1 MSKIRVLNLLALTLS
16 LIFSNVS
23 AVSAQADNPP
33 RKILTGWNTYYGS
46 VAGYASVLANAD
58 LMQEI
63 TPFWYTLTDQNT
75 ITDLYTA
82 SKLTVP
88 IQQQIDSL
96 TAANLQLLPTITDGT
111 NKGVLAGL
119 LANSAARANIERA
132 ILNLVMSNKYAG
144 IDLDF
149 ENFAFVD
156 GNTTWPTTAPLW
168 VQFIHEL
175 GDALHAQN
183 KLLSVTTPV
192 LFNPT
197 TGKKGY
203 YVYSWSG
210 IAPYIDRLRIM
221 SYDYS
226 TSSPGPI
233 GPLDWATAALQY
245 AVSVIPASKIY
256 LGVPGY
262 GRVWVTKVTGVCP
275 ADVSASVSGAPAVFA
290 MSKAQGLYTANGAVP
305 TFNQQ
310 YAETSFT
317 YQKTYNGT
325 TKAGVPTSCT
335 ATYQAWY
342 QDAQGFVARAN
353 LVGQFHIAGIAEWT
367 LGMEDPSAMNAVRQ
381 VALSIAPDKVL
392 AAISGAPSLLSY
404 GDSGLFVGRFTLADG
419 TAVVGIPVTIQV
431 TTPDKDIPTA
441 YTAVTGADGS
451 VAINVIPSES
461 TTVTMHSASTWT
473 KLASNTQGVSIMPTR
488 LISIQA
494 PQSMKAGATY
504 YVTGSV
510 QPVAAGVSL
519 TITDGRSVIGTGV
532 SDASGNYSIAVTESD
547 VGIYALHAQTA
558 SDARYLASASATA
571 TVLVR

>member
-1 MSKIRVLNLLALTLS
+1 MSKIRILNIFA
-16 LIFSNVS
+16 LIFSLFLSSVS
-23 AVSAQADNPP
+23 VAPARADNPP
-33 RKILTGWNTYYGS
+33 RKILTGWDTYYGS
-46 VAGYASVLANAD
+46 VPGYASVLANAD

-119 LANSAARANIERA
+119 LANPAARANIERA

-149 ENFAFVD
+149 ENFAFAD
-156 GNTTWPTTAPLW
+156 GNTTWTTTAPLW

-192 LFNPT
+192 LFNPA

-203 YVYSWSG
+203 YVYSWAA
-210 IAPYIDRLRIM
+210 IATYIDRLRIM
-221 SYDYS
+221 AYDYS

-275 ADVSASVSGAPAVFA
+275 ADVSASVSGAPAVFG
-290 MSKAQGLYTANGAVP
+290 MNKAQGLYSANGAVP

-310 YAETSFT
+310 YAESSFT

-325 TKAGVPTSCT
+325 TKVGVPTSCT

-342 QDAQGFVARAN
+342 QDAQGFAVRAN
-353 LVGQFHIAGIAEWT
+353 LVAQFHIAGIAEWT
-367 LGMEDPSAMNAVRQ
+367 LGMEDPSAMTAVRQ

-392 AAISGAPSLLSY
+392 AALAGVPSLLSY
-404 GDSGLFVGRFTLADG
+404 GDSGLFVGKFTLADG
-419 TAVVGIPVTIQV
+419 TAVAGIPVTVQV
-431 TTPDKDIPTA
+431 TTPDKDIPSA
-441 YTAVTGADGS
+441 YAAITGADGS
-451 VAINVIPSES
+451 VSINVIPSES
-461 TTVTMHSASTWT
+461 TTVTMHSGSTWT
-473 KLASNTQGVSIMPTR
+473 KLASNTQSVTVMPTR
-488 LISIQA
+488 LLSIQA
-494 PQSMKAGATY
+494 PTSMKVGAMY
-504 YVTGSV
+504 NVTGSV
-510 QPVAAGVSL
+510 QPVTSGVS
-519 TITDGRSVIGTGV
+519 ITVTVGRVVIGTGV
-532 SDASGNYSIAVTESD
+532 TDATGNYSIAITESD
-547 VGIYALHAQTA
+547 AGIYALHAQST
-558 SDARYLASASATA
+558 SDARYLASASDAA
-571 TVLVR
+571 MVLVR

>member
-1 MSKIRVLNLLALTLS
+1 
-16 LIFSNVS
+16 
-23 AVSAQADNPP
+23 
-33 RKILTGWNTYYGS
+33 

-119 LANSAARANIERA
+119 LANPAARANIERA
-132 ILNLVMSNKYAG
+132 ILNLVMTNKYAG

-149 ENFAFVD
+149 ENFAFAD
-156 GNTTWPTTAPLW
+156 GNATWPTTAPLW

-192 LFNPT
+192 LFNPA

-203 YVYSWSG
+203 YVYSWAA
-210 IAPYIDRLRIM
+210 IATYIDRLRIM
-221 SYDYS
+221 AYDYS

-233 GPLDWATAALQY
+233 GPIDWATAALQY

-275 ADVSASVSGAPAVFA
+275 ADVSASVSGAPAVFG
-290 MSKAQGLYTANGAVP
+290 MNKAQGLYSANGAAP

-317 YQKTYNGT
+317 YQKTYNGS

-342 QDAQGFVARAN
+342 QDAQGFAARAN
-353 LVGQFHIAGIAEWT
+353 LVAQFHIAGIAEWT
-367 LGMEDPSAMNAVRQ
+367 LGMEDPSAMTAVRQ

-392 AAISGAPSLLSY
+392 GSLTGASTMLSY
-404 GDSGLFVGRFTLADG
+404 GDSALFIGKFTLADG
-419 TAVVGIPVTIQV
+419 TSVAGIPVTVQV
-431 TTPDKDIPTA
+431 TTPDKDSASA
-441 YTAVTGADGS
+441 YAAITGVDGS
-451 VAINVIPSES
+451 VSVNVLPSES
-461 TTVTMHSASTWT
+461 TTVTMHSGSTWT
-473 KLASNTQGVSIMPTR
+473 KLASNTQSVSVIPTR

-494 PQSMKAGATY
+494 PTSIKVGATY
-504 YVTGSV
+504 SVTGSV
-510 QPVAAGVSL
+510 QPAVAGV
-519 TITDGRSVIGTGV
+519 TVTVTDGRSVIGTGV
-532 SDASGNYSIAVTESD
+532 TDATGGYSVSLTESAA
-547 VGIYALHAQTA
+547 GIYPLHAQTA
-558 SDARYLASASATA
+558 SDARYLASASAA
-571 TVLVR
+571 AMVLVR